1 MADQEKPHNLS
12 LESRKKLPLTGVTEI
27 VSFDDTFILM
37 RTPLGDLTVQ
47 GQQLQLK
54 SLTPEG
60 GNVTV
65 QGQIDALSYEV
76 SRTGSWLSRFF
87 G

>member
-12 LESRKKLPLTGVTEI
+12 LESRKKLILTGVTEI

-65 QGQIDALSYEV
+65 QGQIDALSYEQP
-76 SRTGSWLSRFF
+76 RTGSWLSRFF

>member
-12 LESRKKLPLTGVTEI
+12 LESRKKLILTGVTEI
-27 VSFDDTFILM
+27 VSFDDAFILM

-65 QGQIDALSYEV
+65 QGQIDALSYEQP
-76 SRTGSWLSRFF
+76 RTGSWLSRFF

>member
-12 LESRKKLPLTGVTEI
+12 LESRKKLILTGVTEI

>member
-1 MADQEKPHNLS
+1 MTEPEKPHNLS
-12 LESRKKLPLTGVTEI
+12 LESRKKLTLTGVTEI

-54 SLTPEG
+54 SLTPDG

-65 QGQIDALSYEV
+65 QGQIDALSYEQP
-76 SRTGSWLSRFF
+76 RTGSWLSRFF

>member
-1 MADQEKPHNLS
+1 MADQEKTHNLS
-12 LESRKKLPLTGVTEI
+12 LESRKKLTLTGVTEI

>member
-1 MADQEKPHNLS
+1 
-12 LESRKKLPLTGVTEI
+12 
-27 VSFDDTFILM
+27 M

-47 GQQLQLK
+47 GAQLQLK

-65 QGQIDALSYEV
+65 QGQIDAFSYEHP
-76 SRTGSWLSRFF
+76 RTGSWLSRFF

>member
-1 MADQEKPHNLS
+1 MAEQEKPHNLS
-12 LESRKKLPLTGVTEI
+12 LESRKKLTLTGVTEI